1 MIGKLTKV
9 PLREIWKNE
18 AKDFSSWLAENI
30 EVLSEKLDFS
40 LSVVEK
46 NKTIGSFFIDVL
58 AEDEQGRPVII
69 ESQLE
74 KTDHDHLG
82 KVVTYLS
89 SMDAKTGIWITSRP
103 RAEHKKAI
111 EWLNEVTPVDVQFY
125 LIKVEAV
132 RIGKSEPAPLFTIV
146 AKPEAEA
153 KLRGEEKKKLARR
166 HVLRKEFWE
175 QLLKKAK
182 RKTGLHSNISPG
194 IWNWIGTGAGKSG
207 LSFNY
212 AITKKYGSCEL
223 YIDRGKGYLKLNKK
237 RFDQLCAHRAEIEG
251 NFGEKLEWE
260 RMDNKRASRIVKRF
274 KGTGLYDE
282 NEWGKLQDKMINA
295 MICLERALRSYIK
308 DLK

>member
-18 AKDFSSWLAENI
+18 AKDFSSWLAANI

-46 NKTIGSFFIDVL
+46 NKTIGSFFIDIL
-58 AEDEQGRPVII
+58 AEDGQGRPVII
-69 ESQLE
+69 ENQLE

-89 SMDAKTGIWITSRP
+89 SMDAKTGIWITSKP

-111 EWLNEVTPVDVQFY
+111 EWLNEVTPADVQFY
-125 LIKVEAV
+125 LIKMEAV

-166 HVLRKEFWE
+166 HVLRKKFWQ
-175 QLLKKAK
+175 QLLNKAK
-182 RKTGLHSNISPG
+182 RKTDMHSNISPG
-194 IWNWIGTGAGKSG
+194 IYNWVGAGAGKSG
-207 LSFNY
+207 LGFNY
-212 AITKKYGSCEL
+212 VITKKRGACEL
-223 YIDRGKGYLKLNKK
+223 YIDRGKGFLKLNKK
-237 RFDQLCAHRAEIEG
+237 RFDKLHAYKKKIERI
-251 NFGEKLEWE
+251 FGDKLEWE
-260 RMDNKRASRIVKRF
+260 RLDDRRGSRIVKRF
-274 KGTGLYDE
+274 KEAGLYDE
-282 NEWGKLQDKMINA
+282 KEWGKLQDKMIDG
-295 MICLERALRSYIK
+295 MIRLEKALREY
-308 DLK
+308 LRGL